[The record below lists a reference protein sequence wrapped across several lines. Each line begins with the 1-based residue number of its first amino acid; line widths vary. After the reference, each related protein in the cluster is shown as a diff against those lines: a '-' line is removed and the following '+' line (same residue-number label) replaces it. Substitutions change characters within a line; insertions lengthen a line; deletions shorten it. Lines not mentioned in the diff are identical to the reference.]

1 MTEIK
6 FTVLIVE
13 DEENIGNF
21 ISTILKTNGY
31 KPIIATTGT
40 QAIQCAESYCP
51 DIILLDLGLPDMDG
65 IDVISEIR
73 KWAVTPIIV
82 ISARNSESEKVKAL
96 DAGADDYITKPY
108 NPTILMLRISAV
120 IKRTRKQDSSE
131 EDTGEKGIYQ
141 YREAAV
147 NTAKGTL
154 SRGEKELVLT
164 KNEMII
170 FLSLLNNIG
179 KIVSRDELMTA
190 LWDNEE
196 YINDNAL
203 TVNISRLRAKL
214 SDFGYE
220 DAIETRKKQGYC
232 LV

>member
-6 FTVLIVE
+6 FNVLIAE

-31 KPIIATTGT
+31 KPIIATTGN

-51 DIILLDLGLPDMDG
+51 DVILLDLGLPDMDG

-82 ISARNSESEKVKAL
+82 ISARNRESEKVKAL

>member
-96 DAGADDYITKPY
+96 DAGADDYITKPFGV
-108 NPTILMLRISAV
+108 M
-120 IKRTRKQDSSE
+120 
-131 EDTGEKGIYQ
+131 
-141 YREAAV
+141 
-147 NTAKGTL
+147 
-154 SRGEKELVLT
+154 EL
-164 KNEMII
+164 
-170 FLSLLNNIG
+170 
-179 KIVSRDELMTA
+179 
-190 LWDNEE
+190 
-196 YINDNAL
+196 
-203 TVNISRLRAKL
+203 ISRVKALLRRSRNLQEEKMISIGNVFMDTEKRAVYVNDEPCELTYKEFELLKL
-214 SDFGYE
+214 LMINAGIVLHRDTIMADVWGTDYEGESRTLDMHIKTLRHKLKEAGNRIKTVRNVGYRME
-220 DAIETRKKQGYC
+220 
-232 LV
+232 